1 MVNVMLCAAWQG
13 IDIQFLR
20 HIQGR
25 ATIIPIIAKAD
36 TVHTPTQTTLN
47 TPADA
52 QHTAATMLTRRI
64 AGNVAHGALRGMR
77 WSHHQ
82 PCRGT

>member
-1 MVNVMLCAAWQG
+1 MIDNRQG

-36 TVHTPTQTTLN
+36 TVLSAALASIDTLGR
-47 TPADA
+47 
-52 QHTAATMLTRRI
+52 LRRARSR
-64 AGNVAHGALRGMR
+64 AG
-77 WSHHQ
+77 
-82 PCRGT
+82 P

>member
-1 MVNVMLCAAWQG
+1 MPTHLLPIDNRQG

-36 TVHTPTQTTLN
+36 TVLSAALASIDTLGR
-47 TPADA
+47 
-52 QHTAATMLTRRI
+52 LRRARSR
-64 AGNVAHGALRGMR
+64 AG
-77 WSHHQ
+77 
-82 PCRGT
+82 P